1 MSKISK
7 VKGILL
13 VLIDIL
19 LINIAY
25 IFSMLVRFAFNGPV
39 LGDIPV
45 EQWNLY
51 LKWMPLIAVIYV
63 VLFAFFKMY
72 KSLWSFAGLDEVMKG
87 VAACIAG
94 CLINVI
100 IMLFLNPRI
109 PMMVT
114 LSAGILTMV
123 LTIGFR
129 LSFRMYRRLV
139 IYGTLKGIESQKNVL
154 IVGAGSCGRLVINE
168 MKRETGAG
176 FKPIGVIDDDRSKLG
191 TYINGVKVLGN
202 RNDIKNIVENQR
214 VDLILIAIASITS
227 DEKKKIIEACHETKV
242 KVKIMPGVYEMIGGK
257 VNLTKMRDVDLRDL
271 LGREEVKLSKDEIA
285 NYIKN
290 KRVLVTGGGGS
301 IGSELCRQIANFNP
315 NELMILDIYENNA
328 YDLEMELNRTHPEL
342 KKQVIIASVRDKEKL
357 DSIFRSFKPQVV
369 FHAAAHKH
377 VPLME
382 TSPGE
387 AIKNNAGGTLNAAE
401 CADKYGVEK
410 FVLISTD
417 KAVNPTNVMGATKRM
432 CEMIIQAIN
441 KKSKTDFVAVRFGNV
456 LGSNGS
462 VIPLFK
468 KQIAEGGPVTL
479 TNKYITRYFMLI
491 PEAAQLVLQ
500 AGAYAKGGEIF
511 VLDMGKPVKIY
522 DLAKNLIKLSG
533 YEPFEDID
541 IKIVGLRPGEKLYE
555 ELLMDEEGLTET
567 KHEKIFIGKPGDFD
581 FDYIKTNIE
590 ELINISRFGTGDD
603 IRNKIEEFVPTYNRL
618 DKKEENSMCEEIKS
632 KAAITI
638 V

>member
-25 IFSMLVRFAFNGPV
+25 IFSMLVRFAFNVPV
-39 LGDIPV
+39 LGDIPR

-51 LKWMPLIAVIYV
+51 FKWIPLIAVIYV

-154 IVGAGSCGRLVINE
+154 IIGAGSCGRLVINE

-285 NYIKN
+285 NYIKD
-290 KRVLVTGGGGS
+290 KIVLVTGGGGS
-301 IGSELCRQIANFNP
+301 IGSELCRQISAFKP
-315 NELMILDIYENNA
+315 RKLLILDIYENNA
-328 YDLEMELNRTHPEL
+328 YDIQNELKRNIPELNQYT
-342 KKQVIIASVRDKEKL
+342 IIASVRDKRRLRK
-357 DSIFRSFKPQVV
+357 IFKEFKPDVV

-382 TSPGE
+382 YNPEE
-387 AIKNNAGGTLNAAE
+387 AIKNNVVGTLNVAE
-401 CADKYGVEK
+401 CADEFNVEK

-417 KAVNPTNVMGATKRM
+417 KAVNPTNIMGATKRI
-432 CEMIIQAIN
+432 CEMIVQAMN
-441 KKSKTDFVAVRFGNV
+441 EKSKTDYVAVRFGNV

-468 KQIAEGGPVTL
+468 EQIKNGGPVTL
-479 TNKYITRYFMLI
+479 THKEIIRYFMLI

-500 AGAYAKGGEIF
+500 AGAFAKGGEIF
-511 VLDMGKPVKIY
+511 ILDMGEPVKIY
-522 DLAKNLIKLSG
+522 DLAKKLIRLSG
-533 YEPFEDID
+533 FEPEKDV
-541 IKIVGLRPGEKLYE
+541 KIEITGLRPGEKLYE
-555 ELLMDEEGLTET
+555 ELLMNEEGLIET
-567 KHEKIFIGKPGDFD
+567 KNDKIFIEVP
-581 FDYIKTNIE
+581 
-590 ELINISRFGTGDD
+590 SRFEINQIKKD
-603 IRNKIEEFVPTYNRL
+603 INELLFIALNEDKEALKSKIKEVVPTF
-618 DKKEENSMCEEIKS
+618 KEAEEVNVNKEV
-632 KAAITI
+632 ATTI
-638 V
+638 I

>member
-1 MSKISK
+1 MSKVSIIKST
-7 VKGILL
+7 LL
-13 VLIDIL
+13 VLIDL
-19 LINIAY
+19 VLISLAY
-25 IFSMLVRFAFNGPV
+25 IFSLLVRFSFNGPN
-39 LGDIPV
+39 LGDIPR
-45 EQWNLY
+45 EYWLLY
-51 LKWMPLIAVIYV
+51 FKWMPIIVMIYI
-63 VLFAFFKMY
+63 LLLARFKMY

-87 VAACIAG
+87 VIACLVG
-94 CLINVI
+94 CIINI
-100 IMLFLNPRI
+100 FIMIFINPRI

-114 LSAGILTMV
+114 LSAGVLTMV
-123 LTIGFR
+123 FTIGFR

-139 IYGTLKGIESQKNVL
+139 IYGTLRGVKDQTKVL
-154 IVGAGSCGRLVINE
+154 IIGAGSCGRLVINE

-176 FKPIGVIDDDRSKLG
+176 FKPIGVIDDDKSKLG
-191 TYINGVKVLGN
+191 TYINGVKVLGS
-202 RNDIKNIVENQR
+202 RNDIKKIVESQEI
-214 VDLILIAIASITS
+214 DLILIAMASITS
-227 DEKKKIIEACHETKV
+227 QEKKEIIEVCHETKV
-242 KVKIMPGVYEMIGGK
+242 KVKIMPGVYEMIGGQ

-285 NYIKN
+285 NYIKR

-301 IGSELCRQIANFNP
+301 IGSELCRQIAKFNP
-315 NELMILDIYENNA
+315 KELMILDIYENNA

-342 KKQVIIASVRDKEKL
+342 KKQVIISSVRDKEKL
-357 DSIFRSFKPQVV
+357 DEIFRNFRPEVV

-387 AIKNNAGGTLNAAE
+387 AIKNNAGGTLNMAE
-401 CADKYGVEK
+401 CADKYGAEK

-441 KKSKTDFVAVRFGNV
+441 KKSKTEFVAVRFGNV

-468 KQIAEGGPVTL
+468 KQIAEGGPITL

-541 IKIVGLRPGEKLYE
+541 IEIVGLRPGEKLYE
-555 ELLMDEEGLTET
+555 ELLMDEEGLKET

-581 FDYIKTNIE
+581 FNYIKKNIE
-590 ELINISRFGTGDD
+590 ELIKLSRFGTGEE
-603 IRNKIEEFVPTYNRL
+603 IRDKIEEFVPTYNRL
-618 DKKEENSMCEEIKS
+618 DKREKLETS
-632 KAAITI
+632 KREVA
-638 V
+638 VSL

>member
-1 MSKISK
+1 
-7 VKGILL
+7 
-13 VLIDIL
+13 
-19 LINIAY
+19 
-25 IFSMLVRFAFNGPV
+25 
-39 LGDIPV
+39 
-45 EQWNLY
+45 
-51 LKWMPLIAVIYV
+51 
-63 VLFAFFKMY
+63 
-72 KSLWSFAGLDEVMKG
+72 
-87 VAACIAG
+87 
-94 CLINVI
+94 
-100 IMLFLNPRI
+100 
-109 PMMVT
+109 
-114 LSAGILTMV
+114 
-123 LTIGFR
+123 
-129 LSFRMYRRLV
+129 
-139 IYGTLKGIESQKNVL
+139 
-154 IVGAGSCGRLVINE
+154 

-202 RNDIKNIVENQR
+202 RNDIKNIVENQK

-315 NELMILDIYENNA
+315 KELMILDIYENNA
-328 YDLEMELNRTHPEL
+328 YDLEMELNRTHPKL

-357 DSIFRSFKPQVV
+357 DSIFRNFKPQVV

-387 AIKNNAGGTLNAAE
+387 AIKNNAGGTLNTAE

-441 KKSKTDFVAVRFGNV
+441 KKV
-456 LGSNGS
+456 
-462 VIPLFK
+462 
-468 KQIAEGGPVTL
+468 KQTL
-479 TNKYITRYFMLI
+479 LLLDLEMFL
-491 PEAAQLVLQ
+491 EAMVQ
-500 AGAYAKGGEIF
+500 
-511 VLDMGKPVKIY
+511 
-522 DLAKNLIKLSG
+522 
-533 YEPFEDID
+533 
-541 IKIVGLRPGEKLYE
+541 
-555 ELLMDEEGLTET
+555 
-567 KHEKIFIGKPGDFD
+567 
-581 FDYIKTNIE
+581 
-590 ELINISRFGTGDD
+590 
-603 IRNKIEEFVPTYNRL
+603 
-618 DKKEENSMCEEIKS
+618 
-632 KAAITI
+632 
-638 V
+638 

>member
-13 VLIDIL
+13 MLIDIF

-39 LGDIPV
+39 LGDIPT
-45 EQWNLY
+45 EQLTLY
-51 LKWMPLIAVIYV
+51 FKWMPLIVVIYV
-63 VLFAFFKMY
+63 ALFASFKMY

-154 IVGAGSCGRLVINE
+154 IIGAGSCGRLVINE

-202 RNDIKNIVENQR
+202 RNDIKNIVKNQR

-285 NYIKN
+285 NYINN

-315 NELMILDIYENNA
+315 KELMILDIYENNA

-387 AIKNNAGGTLNAAE
+387 AIKNNAGGTLNTAE

-468 KQIAEGGPVTL
+468 AL
-479 TNKYITRYFMLI
+479 F
-491 PEAAQLVLQ
+491 
-500 AGAYAKGGEIF
+500 
-511 VLDMGKPVKIY
+511 
-522 DLAKNLIKLSG
+522 
-533 YEPFEDID
+533 
-541 IKIVGLRPGEKLYE
+541 
-555 ELLMDEEGLTET
+555 
-567 KHEKIFIGKPGDFD
+567 
-581 FDYIKTNIE
+581 
-590 ELINISRFGTGDD
+590 
-603 IRNKIEEFVPTYNRL
+603 
-618 DKKEENSMCEEIKS
+618 
-632 KAAITI
+632 
-638 V
+638 

>member
-1 MSKISK
+1 MSNISK
-7 VKGILL
+7 AKGMLL
-13 VLIDIL
+13 VLIDIV

-51 LKWMPLIAVIYV
+51 FKWMPFIAVIYV
-63 VLFAFFKMY
+63 VLLAFFKMY

-87 VAACIAG
+87 VAACIVG

-202 RNDIKNIVENQR
+202 RNDIKNIVENQK

-315 NELMILDIYENNA
+315 KELMILDIYENNA
-328 YDLEMELNRTHPEL
+328 YDLKWN
-342 KKQVIIASVRDKEKL
+342 
-357 DSIFRSFKPQVV
+357 
-369 FHAAAHKH
+369 
-377 VPLME
+377 
-382 TSPGE
+382 
-387 AIKNNAGGTLNAAE
+387 
-401 CADKYGVEK
+401 
-410 FVLISTD
+410 
-417 KAVNPTNVMGATKRM
+417 
-432 CEMIIQAIN
+432 
-441 KKSKTDFVAVRFGNV
+441 
-456 LGSNGS
+456 
-462 VIPLFK
+462 
-468 KQIAEGGPVTL
+468 
-479 TNKYITRYFMLI
+479 
-491 PEAAQLVLQ
+491 
-500 AGAYAKGGEIF
+500 
-511 VLDMGKPVKIY
+511 
-522 DLAKNLIKLSG
+522 
-533 YEPFEDID
+533 
-541 IKIVGLRPGEKLYE
+541 
-555 ELLMDEEGLTET
+555 
-567 KHEKIFIGKPGDFD
+567 
-581 FDYIKTNIE
+581 
-590 ELINISRFGTGDD
+590 
-603 IRNKIEEFVPTYNRL
+603 
-618 DKKEENSMCEEIKS
+618 
-632 KAAITI
+632 
-638 V
+638 

>member
-39 LGDIPV
+39 LGDIPS
-45 EQWNLY
+45 EQWSLY
-51 LKWMPLIAVIYV
+51 LKWMPLIAIIYV

-87 VAACIAG
+87 VAACLLG

-214 VDLILIAIASITS
+214 VDLILIA
-227 DEKKKIIEACHETKV
+227 
-242 KVKIMPGVYEMIGGK
+242 
-257 VNLTKMRDVDLRDL
+257 
-271 LGREEVKLSKDEIA
+271 
-285 NYIKN
+285 
-290 KRVLVTGGGGS
+290 
-301 IGSELCRQIANFNP
+301 
-315 NELMILDIYENNA
+315 
-328 YDLEMELNRTHPEL
+328 
-342 KKQVIIASVRDKEKL
+342 
-357 DSIFRSFKPQVV
+357 
-369 FHAAAHKH
+369 
-377 VPLME
+377 
-382 TSPGE
+382 
-387 AIKNNAGGTLNAAE
+387 
-401 CADKYGVEK
+401 
-410 FVLISTD
+410 
-417 KAVNPTNVMGATKRM
+417 
-432 CEMIIQAIN
+432 
-441 KKSKTDFVAVRFGNV
+441 
-456 LGSNGS
+456 
-462 VIPLFK
+462 
-468 KQIAEGGPVTL
+468 
-479 TNKYITRYFMLI
+479 
-491 PEAAQLVLQ
+491 
-500 AGAYAKGGEIF
+500 
-511 VLDMGKPVKIY
+511 
-522 DLAKNLIKLSG
+522 
-533 YEPFEDID
+533 
-541 IKIVGLRPGEKLYE
+541 
-555 ELLMDEEGLTET
+555 
-567 KHEKIFIGKPGDFD
+567 
-581 FDYIKTNIE
+581 
-590 ELINISRFGTGDD
+590 
-603 IRNKIEEFVPTYNRL
+603 
-618 DKKEENSMCEEIKS
+618 
-632 KAAITI
+632 
-638 V
+638 